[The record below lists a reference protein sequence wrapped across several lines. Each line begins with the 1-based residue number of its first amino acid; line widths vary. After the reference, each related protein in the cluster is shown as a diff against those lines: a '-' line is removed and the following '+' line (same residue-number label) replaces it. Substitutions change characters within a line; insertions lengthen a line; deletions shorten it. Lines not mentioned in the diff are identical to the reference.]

1 MFYVIDMCETIWP
14 CYGTFIDE
22 SGDVQFILECTDG
35 SLIKTNAVPGF
46 YKVYH
51 DKGLEKSINDAMQ
64 KSISILDKY
73 TENPDFVKNR
83 GFY

>member
-22 SGDVQFILECTDG
+22 SGDIQFILECTDG
-35 SLIKTNAVPGF
+35 TLIKTNSVPGF

-51 DKGLEKSINDAMQ
+51 DKGLEKSVNDAMQ
-64 KSISILDKY
+64 RAIMIINERASFK
-73 TENPDFVKNR
+73 
-83 GFY
+83 